1 MNELIS
7 IREFGRRVG
16 VSDTAIRK
24 MIKDGRLSDK
34 AVERHP
40 ITGKPSIIYDQ
51 ALVEFQAV
59 GGGLVKESGVDNT
72 PHKYRKKV
80 PPVPLSQ
87 QKQTENGEPP
97 VVPSGQLSIAEAKR
111 QSAIYD
117 AKLKGL
123 ELAERQ
129 KVLVPRNKVYE
140 ELFAFGQEIK
150 SHLLSIPD
158 KFIDQI
164 LAAQNRGEAHSILYA
179 AISES
184 LETLSRANELKF

>member
-24 MIKDGRLSDK
+24 MIKEGRLSDK
-34 AVERHP
+34 SIERDP
-40 ITGKPSIIYDQ
+40 ATGKPSIVYDQ
-51 ALVEFQAV
+51 ALMEYQSV
-59 GGGLVKESGVDNT
+59 GGGLKKESGVDNT
-72 PHKYRKKV
+72 PHKYRKNV
-80 PPVPLSQ
+80 PPLPLSQ
-87 QKQTENGEPP
+87 QGQTEDVEPP
-97 VVPSGQLSIAEAKR
+97 TVPTGQLSIAEAKR

-150 SHLLSIPD
+150 SNMLSIPD
-158 KFIDQI
+158 KYIDLI
-164 LAAQNRGEAHSILYA
+164 LACKTRGEAHVTLYT
-179 AISES
+179 AINES
-184 LETLSRANELKF
+184 LETLARANELKF